1 MITILKAMMLLGA
14 ICAIIGTIFSKTSN
28 EVLLNFTILFW
39 IGSYYITIRQLEDK

>member
-28 EVLLNFTILFW
+28 EILLNFTILFW
-39 IGSYYITIRQLEDK
+39 IGSYYTTIRQLEDK